1 MENCS
6 IFKHYEK
13 LTPMSGEEIAQ
24 VPMWGSESQF
34 KRIYAK
40 PNSDNYVIDF
50 EGSKTTTRQ
59 HVSSILKKGM
69 GKVYTFL
76 KNDDPEAS
84 PFDIAV
90 NMLVMFGVNHSNKK
104 EIKKFFRL
112 FPKKIKN
119 EIEKDGREKL
129 ALLCGEAA
137 M

>member
-13 LTPMSGEEIAQ
+13 LQPMSGEEIAQ
-24 VPMWGSESQF
+24 VPMWGSEGKF
-34 KRIYAK
+34 KRIYAS
-40 PNSDNYVIDF
+40 PNSDDYIINF
-50 EGSKTTTRQ
+50 EGNKTTTRQ

-76 KNDDPEAS
+76 KNDDPDAS
-84 PFDIAV
+84 PFEIAA
-90 NMLVMFGVNHSNKK
+90 NILMMFGVNHSDKK

-112 FPKKIKN
+112 FPKDIKN
-119 EIEKDGREKL
+119 EIERDGREKL
-129 ALLCGEAA
+129 ALLCGEAT